1 MFSNGRKAV
10 AQVAHAAFQECLG
23 GATEF
28 TISTLKIDRYHPLV
42 MQGFSNFLG
51 FIEVMTSPTW
61 RMTPMALSRHVHGH
75 EWKGVPQPQV
85 LRIYMLLPHLQVM
98 G

>member
-10 AQVAHAAFQECLG
+10 AQVAHAAFQEFLG

-28 TISTLKIDRYHPLV
+28 TISTLKIDRYDPLV

-51 FIEVMTSPTW
+51 LFQVMTSPTW
-61 RMTPMALSRHVHGH
+61 RMTPMALSRHVNMAMNGRGSHN
-75 EWKGVPQPQV
+75 P
-85 LRIYMLLPHLQVM
+85 RS
-98 G
+98 